1 MNNVIALTKKKQ
13 AACVGSQGAFMI
25 GTHQTQRLTSAYL
38 VFILC
43 PLSQKT
49 KDGPSTPNNQGR
61 NRPLS
66 TVVFL
71 CPPKTQAALC
81 CLHSMAGCI
90 GRPLKRSAGSL
101 AGVENPIQS
110 ATQYLS
116 ILCGGYS
123 LYQGVTA

>member
-1 MNNVIALTKKKQ
+1 M
-13 AACVGSQGAFMI
+13 S

-38 VFILC
+38 AFILC

-49 KDGPSTPNNQGR
+49 KAGAFSIPYIGR
-61 NRPLS
+61 YIRPLS

-71 CPPKTQAALC
+71 CPSKTPAALC
-81 CLHSMAGCI
+81 LGVSVMAGCI
-90 GRPLKRSAGSL
+90 GRPLKRSAGAY

-116 ILCGGYS
+116 MLRGGYP
-123 LYQGVTA
+123 LYIGVTA